1 VALIDQPTKCGAC
14 PGAGVPLRRPGKRA
28 RSPRTGPYFEIWHN
42 GRWYEPP
49 LPMGR
54 LSQTFNMSPYHR
66 SAIA

>member
-1 VALIDQPTKCGAC
+1 VFRFGEPESVLD
-14 PGAGVPLRRPGKRA
+14 RRELA
-28 RSPRTGPYFEIWHN
+28 QYFEIWHN

-54 LSQTFNMSPYHR
+54 LSQTFNVSPYHR